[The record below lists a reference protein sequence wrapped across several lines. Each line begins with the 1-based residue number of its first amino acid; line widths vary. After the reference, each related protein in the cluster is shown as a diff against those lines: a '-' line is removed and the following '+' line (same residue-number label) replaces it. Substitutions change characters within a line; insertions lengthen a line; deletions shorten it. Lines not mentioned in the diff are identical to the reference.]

1 MRDEGCFACLRVEV
15 NFMARAVVGLFLD
28 RRAADDVIR
37 ELEGGGFARQDIR
50 VVGEA
55 LGMTEPGAMSIA
67 HTDFEVDM
75 IRVLRSI
82 GASEGDAECYVEGL
96 RRGGAVVFAAAPDQK
111 ADKAIEI
118 MNRHNPAEVEELAA
132 TAPHLSSEHRAM
144 FHNHAATTQSGR
156 VRSSSGGARLFVW

>member
-1 MRDEGCFACLRVEV
+1 
-15 NFMARAVVGLFLD
+15 MARTAVGLFLD
-28 RRAADDVIR
+28 RRAADEVIR
-37 ELEGGGFARQDIR
+37 DLEASGFARQDVR

-55 LGMTEPGAMSIA
+55 LGMMEAGAMSIA
-67 HTDFEVDM
+67 HSHFEADL
-75 IRVLRSI
+75 IRMLRSI

-118 MNRHNPAEVEELAA
+118 MNRHDPDEAKELAA

-144 FHNHAATTQSGR
+144 FHDHAAATQLGR
-156 VRSSSGGARLFVW
+156 VHSSGGGACLFVW